1 MLLVRFRSES
11 RRMARRVSFPNTTC
25 PFKSTSGKALLG
37 FAIVVPVSRRV
48 KGGGRRKREE
58 QEGKS

>member
-1 MLLVRFRSES
+1 
-11 RRMARRVSFPNTTC
+11 MARRVSFPNTTC
-25 PFKSTSGKALLG
+25 PFKSTNGKALLG